1 METKDMAQEQISAL
15 LDSEL
20 GDAHI
25 EGILASL
32 RRSEGRET
40 WDVYH
45 QIGDVLRSEDM
56 AQDFSAGFTSKLLAR
71 LDEEPPILAPVRQTQ
86 MESQQSQQQVVVG
99 GARFKRFGMP
109 MAIAAAAVFALIA
122 VPQMMKKTPDEV
134 AAHQQ
139 IVLPAQPGGNIVVT
153 SMPLNG
159 SNGQD
164 APAATPTAATTPADG
179 AVLRDPRLDQYMMD
193 HQRYSPA
200 WNSSAEYARSATY
213 TVTSDGNK

>member
-1 METKDMAQEQISAL
+1 METKDLTQEQISAL

-25 EGILASL
+25 ETTLAAL
-32 RRSEGRET
+32 RRSEGRNT
-40 WDVYH
+40 WDIYH

-56 AQDFSAGFTSKLLAR
+56 AQDISAGFTAKLLAR
-71 LDEEPPILAPVRQTQ
+71 LDEEPPILAPVKQAEAQ
-86 MESQQSQQQVVVG
+86 PAQLQQAAAG

-109 MAIAAAAVFALIA
+109 LAIAAAAVFAIVA
-122 VPQMMKKTPDEV
+122 VPQLMKKPAGDV
-134 AAHQQ
+134 IAGDQKV
-139 IVLPAQPGGNIVVT
+139 VLPASPGGNLVLT
-153 SMPLNG
+153 STQG
-159 SNGQD
+159 G
-164 APAATPTAATTPADG
+164 APAQATTVADG

-213 TVTSDGNK
+213 TVTSDNNK

>member
-1 METKDMAQEQISAL
+1 METKDMTQEQISAL

-25 EGILASL
+25 EVTLAAL
-32 RRSEGRET
+32 RRSEGRGT

-56 AQDFSAGFTSKLLAR
+56 AQDFSSGFTARLLSR
-71 LDEEPPILAPVRQTQ
+71 LDEEPPILAPVKQAEPQ
-86 MESQQSQQQVVVG
+86 PAQLQQAVAG
-99 GARFKRFGMP
+99 GARVKRFGIP
-109 MAIAAAAVFALIA
+109 LAVAAAAVFAIVA
-122 VPQMMKKTPDEV
+122 VPQMMRKADGGMDTQLG
-134 AAHQQ
+134 QQ
-139 IVLPAQPGGNIVVT
+139 NVNLPTQRGGNIVLTGDRVGT
-153 SMPLNG
+153 A
-159 SNGQD
+159 
-164 APAATPTAATTPADG
+164 APAATTTVADG

-213 TVTSDGNK
+213 TVTSDSNK

>member
-1 METKDMAQEQISAL
+1 METKDMTQEQISAL

-25 EGILASL
+25 EGTLASL
-32 RRSEGRET
+32 RRSEGRMT

-45 QIGDVLRSEDM
+45 QIGDVLRSEEM
-56 AQDFSAGFTSKLLAR
+56 AQDLSPGFTSRLLSR
-71 LDEEPPILAPVRQTQ
+71 LDEEPPILAPMKQSEPQPTQ
-86 MESQQSQQQVVVG
+86 LQQAG
-99 GARFKRFGMP
+99 GFSLRRFAMP
-109 MAIAAAAVFALIA
+109 LAIAAAAVFAIVA
-122 VPQMMKKTPDEV
+122 VPQMSKKSGPDVV
-134 AAHQQ
+134 ATTQQ
-139 IVLPAQPGGNIVVT
+139 ISLPGPAEGVVRTGFEPAQPV
-153 SMPLNG
+153 
-159 SNGQD
+159 
-164 APAATPTAATTPADG
+164 PAATVADG

>member
-1 METKDMAQEQISAL
+1 METKDMNQEQISAL

-25 EGILASL
+25 EGVLASL

-45 QIGDVLRSEDM
+45 QIGDVLRSEEM
-56 AQDFSAGFTSKLLAR
+56 AQDFSAGFTSRLLAR
-71 LDEEPPILAPVRQTQ
+71 LDEEPPILAPMKQS
-86 MESQQSQQQVVVG
+86 EPQQAQPQQAG
-99 GARFKRFGMP
+99 GFALRRFAMP
-109 MAIAAAAVFALIA
+109 LAIAAAAVFAVVA
-122 VPQMMKKTPDEV
+122 VPQMSKKAGPGSDVVASTQQISLPASAGGVVRTEFTPD
-134 AAHQQ
+134 Q
-139 IVLPAQPGGNIVVT
+139 PA
-153 SMPLNG
+153 S
-159 SNGQD
+159 
-164 APAATPTAATTPADG
+164 ATTVADG
-179 AVLRDPRLDQYMMD
+179 SVQRDPRLDQYIMA

>member
-1 METKDMAQEQISAL
+1 METKDMTQEQISAL

-25 EGILASL
+25 EGVLASL

-56 AQDFSAGFTSKLLAR
+56 AQDLSAGFTSKLLAR
-71 LDEEPPILAPVRQTQ
+71 LDEEPPILAPVKQAEPQQAQPQQT
-86 MESQQSQQQVVVG
+86 G
-99 GARFKRFGMP
+99 GFALRRFAMP
-109 MAIAAAAVFALIA
+109 LAIAAAAVFAIVA
-122 VPQMMKKTPDEV
+122 VPQMSKKAGPGPDVV
-134 AAHQQ
+134 ATTQQ
-139 IVLPAQPGGNIVVT
+139 VSLPASAPGGNVVRTDFTPAQP
-153 SMPLNG
+153 
-159 SNGQD
+159 
-164 APAATPTAATTPADG
+164 APATTEADG
-179 AVLRDPRLDQYMMD
+179 TVQRDPRLDQYIMA

>member
-1 METKDMAQEQISAL
+1 METKDMTQEQISAL

-25 EGILASL
+25 EGTLASL
-32 RRSEGRET
+32 RRSEGRTT

-56 AQDFSAGFTSKLLAR
+56 AQDLSLGFTARLLSR
-71 LDEEPPILAPVRQTQ
+71 LDEEPPILAPMKQVEPQPAQ
-86 MESQQSQQQVVVG
+86 PQQAGAG
-99 GARFKRFGMP
+99 GRIRRFAMP
-109 MAIAAAAVFALIA
+109 LAIAAAAVFAIVA
-122 VPQMMKKTPDEV
+122 VPQMTKKAGPEGHDMV
-134 AAHQQ
+134 DANQH
-139 IVLPAQPGGNIVVT
+139 ISLPAP
-153 SMPLNG
+153 G
-159 SNGQD
+159 SNVVRTGFEPDQT
-164 APAATPTAATTPADG
+164 APAQATTVADG

-193 HQRYSPA
+193 HQRYSPS